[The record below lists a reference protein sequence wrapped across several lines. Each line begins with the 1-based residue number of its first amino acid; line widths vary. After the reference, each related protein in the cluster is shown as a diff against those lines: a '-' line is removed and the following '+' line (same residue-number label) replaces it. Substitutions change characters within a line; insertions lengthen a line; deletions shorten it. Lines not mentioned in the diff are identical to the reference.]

1 MKQNRVSPR
10 FAGCALAALLFLPS
24 YAEEAASGKE
34 QFLKRQAFAE
44 VQRITSQL
52 DVLQNNYDEISSR
65 ISRIEGG
72 KSETA
77 SLRAEIDSVKADI
90 AALRREMAAMR
101 REIVNEIAG
110 KIADVQKAEA
120 KERRKAAESQKQPRS
135 GKYKEYTVRSGD
147 SLYLIAQAFGT
158 TIHKIKEA
166 NSLKNDNLKIGQKLM
181 IPQD

>member
-1 MKQNRVSPR
+1 MKN
-10 FAGCALAALLFLPS
+10 ATTKLAALAALAVCS
-24 YAEEAASGKE
+24 ACAEEAASGKD

-52 DVLQNNYDEISSR
+52 DVLQNNYDDISSR
-65 ISRIEGG
+65 VSRIEGG
-72 KSETA
+72 KGETA
-77 SLRAEIDSVKADI
+77 SPRAEIDSVKADI

-120 KERRKAAESQKQPRS
+120 KERKKAAESQKQPRS
-135 GKYKEYTVRSGD
+135 GKYKEYTVKSGD
-147 SLYLIAQAFGT
+147 SLYLIAQAFGS
-158 TIHKIKEA
+158 TISKIKEA